1 MLQYDDRIKPYQ
13 KPKLEA
19 HAIAYMERIDSWA
32 NVPPNLRLKSDAHY
46 RALSRMYFFQKLK
59 ADLVRKVRELYIING
74 NGRRKYEVEY
84 YRRAWEREQKA
95 PKPEVKKKRKYVT
108 QERKL
113 QKLREAYAAINK
125 DED

>member
-1 MLQYDDRIKPYQ
+1 
-13 KPKLEA
+13 
-19 HAIAYMERIDSWA
+19 MERIDSWA

-46 RALSRMYFFQKLK
+46 RALSRMYFFQKLATPYFVGTTHKNMEDMLK